1 MPTPYSDDLRW
12 RIVWLRIARD
22 MEPRE
27 IADLLCI
34 GESTVRRYTQRFYE
48 TGSVSPTEYHHGP
61 HKLLDEFEQVT
72 VMQSLLNKPSMY
84 LTEVCDE
91 LFKATGREVHP
102 STICRTIHS
111 LGFTRQKLRKV
122 ALQQSEEKRGE
133 FLAEMAFLD
142 PSMFVWLDETGSDR
156 RNNIRHYGYGLRGI
170 TPVDHQLR
178 IGGNRVSAI
187 GVMSMRGVEDVY
199 IHEGT
204 VNGDVFEDF
213 VRTTLLPTLQ
223 PFNGTNSRSVVVL
236 DNASIHHLDRIQDI
250 ITSSGALIRFLPPYS
265 PDLMPLEEVFSKVKY
280 FIRANEHIFLTTSS
294 PRLLIAMAF
303 ASVTPNDCISYIRHA
318 GYIY

>member
-1 MPTPYSDDLRW
+1 MPPPYSDDLRW

-22 MEPRE
+22 MSPSE

-34 GESTVRRYTQRFYE
+34 SESSVRRYTERFYAS
-48 TGSVSPTEYHHGP
+48 GSVSPSEYHHGP
-61 HKLLDEFEQVT
+61 HKLLDDFEQVT

-84 LTEVCDE
+84 LTELCDE
-91 LFKATGREVHP
+91 LFEATGREVHP

-122 ALQQSEEKRGE
+122 ALQRSEEKRGE
-133 FLAEMAFLD
+133 FLAEIDFLD
-142 PSMFVWLDETGSDR
+142 PNMFVWLDETGSDR
-156 RNNIRHYGYGLRGI
+156 RNNIRRYGYGLRGI

-178 IGGNRVSAI
+178 VGGKRVSAI
-187 GVMSMRGVEDVY
+187 GVMSTRGIEDVY

-204 VNGDVFEDF
+204 VNGEVFEDF
-213 VRTTLLPTLQ
+213 VFKTLLPILQ
-223 PFNGTNSRSVVVL
+223 PFNGTNSRSVVIM
-236 DNASIHHLDRIQDI
+236 DNASIHHLDRIHDI
-250 ITSSGALIRFLPPYS
+250 ITSSGALIRYLPAYS

-280 FIRANEHIFLTTSS
+280 FIQANEDVFLTTSS

-303 ASVTPNDCISYIRHA
+303 SGVTQEDCISYIRHA
-318 GYIY
+318 GYI